1 MTEIGNYTIKFMS
14 INEKQKKVL
23 QENRDMV
30 LVVEEL

>member
-1 MTEIGNYTIKFMS
+1 MTEIGNYTIKFKS
-14 INEKQKKVL
+14 INEKQKNVL

>member
-1 MTEIGNYTIKFMS
+1 MTEIGNYTVKFMS
-14 INEKQKKVL
+14 INEKQKNVL